1 MGNQRT
7 LAWIVLTLWSAV
19 LIAFIAL
26 FFVVSGPTEWGTDSN
41 IKFMSAVIFGIG
53 YIVFFFVQSKSKK
66 VRKDERDYLIALKSS
81 NATLI
86 VILIYVFLLCIS
98 IFVYY
103 EKAGFVPVSW
113 MWFIAYTSVFL
124 TYIINSG
131 IYLWYEKRIGG
142 SGRH

>member
-1 MGNQRT
+1 
-7 LAWIVLTLWSAV
+7 

-26 FFVVSGPTEWGTDSN
+26 FFIVSGPTEWGTDSN
-41 IKFMSAVIFGIG
+41 IKLISAVVFGIG
-53 YIVFFFVQSKSKK
+53 YVVFFFVQSKGKK
-66 VRKDERDYLIALKSS
+66 AKKNERDYLIELKSS

-103 EKAGFVPVSW
+103 ENDGSVPVSW

-131 IYLWYEKRIGG
+131 IYLWYEKRIDG
-142 SGRH
+142 SGKH